1 MLVGKQGLSFI
12 ACHLAHT
19 LTLYFW
25 MSTFTGSYI
34 QMVKPKI
41 TQPIRQSR
49 KLCLEGG
56 RWSLTWSFIGK
67 EKRKKIA
74 MIDNE
79 ELKIL
84 LHEIEE
90 FLELTASRE
99 MFSADEVQDKLL
111 DFRALALKL
120 EKVPVT
126 TTY

>member
-1 MLVGKQGLSFI
+1 M
-12 ACHLAHT
+12 
-19 LTLYFW
+19 
-25 MSTFTGSYI
+25 
-34 QMVKPKI
+34 
-41 TQPIRQSR
+41 
-49 KLCLEGG
+49 
-56 RWSLTWSFIGK
+56 TWSFIGK